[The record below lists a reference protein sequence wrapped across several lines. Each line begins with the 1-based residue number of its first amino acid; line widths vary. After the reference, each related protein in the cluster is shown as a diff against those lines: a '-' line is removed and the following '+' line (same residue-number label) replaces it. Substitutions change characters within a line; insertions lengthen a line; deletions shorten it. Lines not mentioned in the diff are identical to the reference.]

1 MLVYADHRF
10 SPFEGSPRA
19 GAAEY
24 VQRGDILFERSP
36 RAGAAEYM
44 HLLII
49 RYAKVIKKYQS
60 AKKIDCPFW
69 GQSRLLKNIDE
80 LITLNYFV
88 EVSFKHPHVLFL
100 TRDEVAH

>member
-1 MLVYADHRF
+1 MQTIA
-10 SPFEGSPRA
+10 SPPLKGGRGDVLFEG
-19 GAAEY
+19 
-24 VQRGDILFERSP
+24 SP

-60 AKKIDCPFW
+60 AKKRDYPFL

-88 EVSFKHPHVLFL
+88 EVSFKHPNVLFL